1 MVNSMV
7 NIEEKFKLAN
17 RFFRLA
23 ALLADT
29 YHSIERRYD
38 KQWLKVANYFIS
50 TLSEM
55 LFLY

>member
-38 KQWLKVANYFIS
+38 KQ
-50 TLSEM
+50 
-55 LFLY
+55 